1 MVPQIAVITGDDVLI
16 DQFRTRRIQPVK
28 ITLGDLEGYA
38 RVSDAPRSIVIDLR
52 GITQV
57 PPAVPV
63 FCRHHPAARVAFVVK
78 ALEPAFMLEA
88 MRAGVSELIPEPITA
103 QVLDDALRR
112 LISEDGDETTGRLIA
127 FVGAKGGVGTTM
139 LAVNTAASLAKS
151 AKNEILLADMHIG
164 FGDAAIMLG
173 VEPRFSVVNALEN
186 SHKVDASFFE
196 GLVEKTSS
204 GVHLLAS
211 GSDSHGPP
219 VDETRLRALLDAAVR
234 AYKVTVVDMP
244 RNDGAALNA
253 LDAAAKIAVVT
264 THELS
269 SLRHAGQL
277 ADRLRQRY
285 GSSRIV
291 VVLNRAD
298 RNSTISDT
306 DLERAVGGAVVHRL
320 PSDYRT
326 VIDALNSGEP
336 YVIEAQGRLTI
347 AQRSLAA
354 DLAGEPK
361 ERTER
366 PSGGLTRLML
376 RRT

>member
-1 MVPQIAVITGDDVLI
+1 MPQIAVITGDDALL
-16 DQFRTRRIQPVK
+16 DQFRTRRVQPVK

-38 RVSDAPRSIVIDLR
+38 RASDAPRSVVIDLR

-57 PPAVPV
+57 PPAVPA
-63 FCRHHPAARVAFVVK
+63 FCRHHPTASVAFVVK
-78 ALEPAFMLEA
+78 SLEPAFMLEA

-112 LISEDGDETTGRLIA
+112 LMADDEDDSTGRLIA
-127 FVGAKGGVGTTM
+127 FVGAKGGVGTTT
-139 LAVNTAASLAKS
+139 LAVNTAAALAKS
-151 AKNEILLADMHIG
+151 ARNEVLLADLHVG
-164 FGDAAIMLG
+164 LGDAAIMLG
-173 VEPRFSVVNALEN
+173 VEPRFSVANALEN
-186 SHKVDASFFE
+186 AHKVDASFFE

-204 GVHLLAS
+204 GVHLLGS
-211 GSDSHGPP
+211 GSDGHAPV
-219 VDETRLRALLDAAVR
+219 VDESRLRALIDAAVR
-234 AYKVTVVDMP
+234 AYRITVVDVP
-244 RNDGAALNA
+244 RNDGAVLNA

-264 THELS
+264 NHELA

-285 GSSRIV
+285 GGSRIV

-298 RNSTISDT
+298 RNSTISDS
-306 DLERAVGGAVVHRL
+306 DLERAVGGAVSHRL

-336 YVIEAQGRLTI
+336 FVVEAQGRLAA

-354 DLAGEPK
+354 DLAGELK
-361 ERTER
+361 ERPSR